1 MIVLKV
7 VIQKSLPLLSI
18 LLLTA
23 CSPKVAEQIQ
33 WQSQP
38 VKADAV
44 LEEYPEMSRYLTEA
58 KMLYFIGN
66 DKDNI
71 YISLKT
77 FDEGMM
83 RKIMMTG
90 IVIGFD
96 STDRKRQKAQLHF
109 PVGRP
114 MPFQRP
120 EGGKE
125 DNGARNTTQRPDA
138 GDRNR
143 LQEPDNMQLTG
154 FIGVSDGDSPVKNA
168 SGITVKLNM
177 KQQEVFVYEAV
188 IPFKTFF
195 KKELDANDNGRI
207 ISLTFHFPGLDTE
220 NFAGGG
226 RPGGSHQG
234 GGQMGGGR
242 RPGSGGGQQ
251 MGGERPEFE
260 ALTKEITIKKLFKLS
275 YNSL

>member
-1 MIVLKV
+1 MNALTVLIKT
-7 VIQKSLPLLSI
+7 SLPLLSI
-18 LLLTA
+18 LFLTA

-33 WQSQP
+33 WQSQA

-66 DKDNI
+66 DKDNL

-77 FDEGMM
+77 FDETMM

-90 IVIGFD
+90 LVIGFD
-96 STDRKRQKAQLHF
+96 STDRKRQKAQLNF
-109 PVGRP
+109 PLGRP
-114 MPFQRP
+114 IPFQRP
-120 EGGKE
+120 EGGGNK
-125 DNGARNTTQRPDA
+125 NTPQRPEI
-138 GDRNR
+138 GDGKRF
-143 LQEPDNMQLTG
+143 QEPDIMQLTG
-154 FIGVSDGDSPVKNA
+154 FIGVPDGETPVKNA
-168 SGITVKLNM
+168 SGIAVKLNM
-177 KQQEVFVYEAV
+177 KQQDVFVYEAV

-195 KKELDANDNGRI
+195 KQALNADDNGRI
-207 ISLTFHFPGLDTE
+207 ISLTFHFPGMDTE
-220 NFAGGG
+220 NIPAGG

-251 MGGERPEFE
+251 MGGERPGFE
-260 ALTKEITIKKLFKLS
+260 ALSKEITIKKLFKLS
-275 YNSL
+275 YNAL